1 MCELNGLWG
10 RFLEDKDIT
19 KLLFFDTELLFEVY
33 NPLIIRLELDADLPI
48 DASLFKELDKEDV
61 ENTDFINP
69 FMLLFLSLDESTP
82 VMLEFLSLK
91 LFWILSKSSYILL
104 SISLLNVFMDAFLA
118 EFFTSLC

>member
-69 FMLLFLSLDESTP
+69 FMLLFLSLDESPP